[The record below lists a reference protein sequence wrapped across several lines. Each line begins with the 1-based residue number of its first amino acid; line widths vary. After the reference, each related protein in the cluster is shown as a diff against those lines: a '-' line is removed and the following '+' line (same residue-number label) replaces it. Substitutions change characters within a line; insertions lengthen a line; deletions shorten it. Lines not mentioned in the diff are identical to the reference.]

1 MRENLAEKYMAMTA
15 EQINTAL
22 FSLHDESSRLN
33 NTIDKMTFEN
43 DGTNTEASAEIASKL
58 GRKLRFVN
66 HCILTANKCLGIKNK
81 AQKREDH
88 FNSLNCKYENLK
100 SAAKS
105 VLGREEFEAVW
116 FEFIK
121 IEEAKK

>member
-1 MRENLAEKYMAMTA
+1 MRENLAEKYMAMSA
-15 EQINTAL
+15 DEINSAL
-22 FSLHDESSRLN
+22 FGLHDESSRLN

-43 DGTNTEASAEIASKL
+43 DGADLESNAEKASKL
-58 GRKLRFVN
+58 GRKLRFIN

-100 SAAKS
+100 AAAKS